1 MRNASILLAL
11 SLLLCACAAQ
21 RPDNHRSDPLVDSYG
36 RLELVSARQRMVD
49 DKMQLHVTV
58 KNAFSEPV
66 TGVRV
71 LYRLLVNKEPD
82 SPEIVRSQ
90 VESDA
95 VVAPGAEAAVDI
107 ELPPQAGQRS
117 GFGSFLQAF
126 AVKRGGKALP
136 LPPYWR
142 TEND

>member
-11 SLLLCACAAQ
+11 SFLLCACAAQ
-21 RPDNHRSDPLVDSYG
+21 RPDRHGSDPLVDSYG
-36 RLELVSARQRMVD
+36 RLDLVSARQRMD
-49 DKMQLHVTV
+49 GDKMQLHVTV
-58 KNAFSEPV
+58 KNSFAEPV
-66 TGVRV
+66 TGVRL

-95 VVAPGAEAAVDI
+95 VLAPGAEATVDI
-107 ELPPQAGQRS
+107 ELPPQAGQRG

-126 AVKRGGKALP
+126 AVRRGGQVQP

-142 TEND
+142 TDTD